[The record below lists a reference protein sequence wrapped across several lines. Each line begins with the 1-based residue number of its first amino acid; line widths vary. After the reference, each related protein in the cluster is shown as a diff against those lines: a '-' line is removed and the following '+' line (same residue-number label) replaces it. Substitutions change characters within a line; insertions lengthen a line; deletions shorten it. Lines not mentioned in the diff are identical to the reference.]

1 MNKAVFA
8 GTFDPFTNGHK
19 DIALRAAELFDELV
33 IFVPLQS
40 GKKTPLFTPKERME
54 LIQETFLR
62 MDNIHVEPFDGLLVN
77 EVRRVGASHIVRGL
91 RATSDFE
98 FEFNMV
104 QFNTELAP
112 DIETVFLMS
121 RADQLHYASSS
132 IKEIAAHG
140 GDVSRYLPQHIEM
153 ALKRKLVAKRFDS

>member
-1 MNKAVFA
+1 MNRAVFA

-19 DIALRAAELFDELV
+19 DIALRGAKLFDELV

-40 GKKTPLFTPKERME
+40 GKKTPLFTPEERIA
-54 LIQETFLR
+54 LIEDTFPD
-62 MDNIHVEPFDGLLVN
+62 MANISVQAFDGLLVD
-77 EVRRVGASHIVRGL
+77 EVRKVGAKHIVRGL

-132 IKEIAAHG
+132 IKEIAIHG
-140 GDVSRYLPQHIEM
+140 GDVSRYLPAHIEE
-153 ALKRKLVAKRFDS
+153 ALECKLIAKRFGH